1 MKMITLVTSAVFAG
15 LLSFAVNADDRPEA
29 DAELIQEFVEYC
41 TEIAEDDG
49 TGDLSRP
56 EFLLICVNQ
65 ELESEGYK
73 PIKKLPE

>member
-1 MKMITLVTSAVFAG
+1 MKMITLVTSALFAG

-29 DAELIQEFVEYC
+29 DIELIQEFVEYC

-49 TGDLSRP
+49 TGDLSLP

-73 PIKKLPE
+73 PVKKLPE